1 MVKVGQKVRFDPF
14 QDLTFYGVADH
25 RGSLITG
32 EVVYVNQDHR
42 WFSVQY
48 GELKMRTSFCFS
60 DIGKD
65 VTVCP
70 YGRR

>member
-1 MVKVGQKVRFDPF
+1 MVKVGQEVKFDPF
-14 QDLTFYGVADH
+14 LHLHFYGAAAYS
-25 RGSLITG
+25 GSYVSG
-32 EVVYVNQDHR
+32 KVVYVNQDHR